1 MEKKPGIKTYLVGGA
16 VRDMVMHKEPKDR
29 DYVVVGA
36 TPEYM
41 ISNNFKTVGADF
53 PVFLHPETGE
63 EYALARVERKTGI
76 GYQGFTCEFSP
87 TVTLEEDLYRR
98 DIRMNAIA
106 FDEETGEYIDP
117 YGGIQDI
124 KDGVIRHV
132 SKHFAE
138 DPLRVLRVARFA
150 ARYGFTVHADTLK
163 MMTDLV
169 WTDDYASLADERI
182 FTEFMKAMSETHAS
196 KFVQTIASVG
206 GLAPTFGVI
215 PVDVEIL
222 KIMSNNIDKFST
234 PEDKLLYL
242 VFSMTGTSLERFEEK
257 FKLPANF
264 KLILE
269 KTNRQY
275 NDFGAYTNA
284 WMDGEKDYV
293 FRGMMRLLKDMD
305 IVRRPVLLETFLRM
319 MAVYDNDTSF
329 TTFVAECADCVR
341 NALKETTIPDGLVGK
356 QIKEFMD
363 GVYESAVERFVY
375 DH

>member
-1 MEKKPGIKTYLVGGA
+1 MKFYKVGGWC
-16 VRDMVMHKEPKDR
+16 RDTILNLNPKDT

-36 TPEYM
+36 TPEEM
-41 ISNNFKTVGADF
+41 LSLGFSQVGADF

-76 GYQGFTCEFSP
+76 GYQGFSCEFSP
-87 TVTLEEDLYRR
+87 TVTLEDDLFRR
-98 DIRMNAIA
+98 DCTMNAIA

-117 YGGIQDI
+117 HGGIQDI

-150 ARYGFTVHADTLK
+150 ARYGFAVHADTLK
-163 MMTDLV
+163 MMSDLV

-196 KFVQTIASVG
+196 KFVQTIADVG

-215 PVDVEIL
+215 PFDVLVL
-222 KIMSNNIDKFST
+222 KMMSTNIDKFST

-305 IVRRPVLLETFLRM
+305 IVRRPFLLETFLRM

-341 NALKETTIPDGLVGK
+341 RTLKETTIPDGLVGK

-363 GVYESAVERFVY
+363 GVYESAVERFVNE
-375 DH
+375 H

>member
-1 MEKKPGIKTYLVGGA
+1 MRLL
-16 VRDMVMHKEPKDR
+16 
-29 DYVVVGA
+29 
-36 TPEYM
+36 
-41 ISNNFKTVGADF
+41 DF
-53 PVFLHPETGE
+53 INLITD
-63 EYALARVERKTGI
+63 
-76 GYQGFTCEFSP
+76 QN
-87 TVTLEEDLYRR
+87 RR
-98 DIRMNAIA
+98 DLTINAIA
-106 FDEETGEYIDP
+106 FDEETGQYIDP
-117 YGGIQDI
+117 YGGIADI
-124 KDGVIRHV
+124 KAGVLRHV

-150 ARYGFTVHADTLK
+150 ARFAARYGFAVHSDTLK
-163 MMTDLV
+163 MMSDLV

-222 KIMSNNIDKFST
+222 KIMSTNIDKFSI

-242 VFSMTGTSLERFEEK
+242 VFSMTGASLERFEEK

-341 NALKETTIPDGLVGK
+341 RTLKETTIPDGLVGK

-375 DH
+375 NH